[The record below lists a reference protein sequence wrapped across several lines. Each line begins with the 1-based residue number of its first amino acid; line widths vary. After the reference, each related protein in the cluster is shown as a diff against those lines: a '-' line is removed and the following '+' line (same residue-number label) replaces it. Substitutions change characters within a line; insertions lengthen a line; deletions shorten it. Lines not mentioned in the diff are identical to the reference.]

1 MSDEAEIHNN
11 KLTGKTYISPRVK
24 TEQGPLRIAS
34 KVIDSEGLH
43 YATVKKEV
51 VLRRT
56 ESGRT
61 EIIAKFMED
70 SRGLTVVT
78 IQAFNGNTGTPQKT
92 HFSFVAGEIPK
103 LLTFFENIAAVDF
116 KSADKVNI
124 TDSELRNLTLS
135 KAQASSLISENQEV
149 FTEAIESALTK
160 EDVVAL
166 GYRKKQVQTFGRLLA
181 ERDYFDQAKQA
192 KEVSSDEA
200 LWQMFFEKN
209 QWIFGYGLSYFFVT
223 GFDNRKLEQV
233 VEGHNLLNHGKRA
246 DGLMKTRGIVNSLC
260 FVEIKTHQTKL
271 LESSAYRVGC
281 WAPSKEL
288 NGAVAQVQG
297 TVAVA
302 MQRLYGM
309 FRLNTADGTP
319 TGEEVFN
326 FKPRAFIVI
335 GSLSEFVS
343 EHGVNSE
350 QLRSFEIYRN
360 SLTGIDIL
368 TFDELHERSKF
379 IIDAVPQRSPRARG
393 VVLEA

>member
-1 MSDEAEIHNN
+1 MRDEAEIHNN

-70 SRGLTVVT
+70 GRGLTVVT
-78 IQAFNGNTGTPQKT
+78 LQAFNGNTGNPQNT

-103 LLTFFENIAAVDF
+103 LLTFFENIAAVEF
-116 KSADKVNI
+116 KDGDKVNI
-124 TDSELRNLTLS
+124 TDSELRKLTLS
-135 KAQASSLISENQEV
+135 KAQASRLVSENQAV

-166 GYRKKQVQTFGRLLA
+166 GYRKKQVQTFGRLLT
-181 ERDYFDQAKQA
+181 ERDYFDQVKQA
-192 KEVSSDEA
+192 KEIRGDEA

-223 GFDNRKLEQV
+223 GFENRKLEQV

-246 DGLMKTRGIVNSLC
+246 DGLMKTRGIINSLC

-271 LESSAYRVGC
+271 LENSAYRVGC
-281 WAPSKEL
+281 WAPSKDL
-288 NGAVAQVQG
+288 SGAVAQVQG
-297 TVAVA
+297 TVAAA

-309 FRLNTADGTP
+309 FRLNHEDGTP

-326 FKPRAFIVI
+326 FRPKAFIVI

-343 EHGVNSE
+343 EHGVNNE

-379 IIDAVPQRSPRARG
+379 IVDAAPQRSPAG
-393 VVLEA
+393 A

>member
-1 MSDEAEIHNN
+1 MRDEAEIHNN
-11 KLTGKTYISPRVK
+11 KLTGKTYISPRVQ
-24 TEQGPLRIAS
+24 TQQGPLRIAS

-78 IQAFNGNTGTPQKT
+78 LQAFNGNTGNPQNT
-92 HFSFVAGEIPK
+92 HFSFIGSEIPK
-103 LLTFFENIAAVDF
+103 LLTFFENIAAVEF
-116 KSADKVNI
+116 KGGDKVNI
-124 TDSELRNLTLS
+124 TDSELRRLTLS
-135 KAQASSLISENQEV
+135 KAQASSLVSENQEV

-166 GYRKKQVQTFGRLLA
+166 GYRKKQLLTFGKLLT
-181 ERDYFDQAKQA
+181 ERDYFDQVKQA
-192 KEVSSDEA
+192 KEIRGDEA
-200 LWQMFFEKN
+200 LWQIFFEKN

-223 GFDNRKLEQV
+223 GFENRKLEQV
-233 VEGHNLLNHGKRA
+233 VEGHDLLNHGKRA
-246 DGLMKTRGIVNSLC
+246 DGLMKTRGIINSLC

-271 LESSAYRVGC
+271 LENSAYRVGC
-281 WAPSKEL
+281 WAPSKDL
-288 NGAVAQVQG
+288 SGAVAQVQG

-309 FRLNTADGTP
+309 FRLNNEDGMP

-326 FKPRAFIVI
+326 FRPRAFIVI

-343 EHGVNSE
+343 EHGVNNE

-368 TFDELHERSKF
+368 TFDELYERSKF
-379 IIDAVPQRSPRARG
+379 IVDSAPQRLSAG
-393 VVLEA
+393 A